1 MQHALD
7 GIDIALIRL
16 LQEQGRLTNAEL
28 AERVALSPSAC
39 LRRVQRLEQA
49 GLIRG
54 YRAVVDPRQIGLGLE
69 AFVGVQLVRKDR
81 EAIDQFNAA
90 VSQWEQVVACYI
102 LTGNIDFMLHVVA
115 VDFDAYSD
123 FVVDRLLTT
132 SAVAN
137 INSSIV
143 LRTIK
148 QHSGLPTGH
157 LIA

>member
-1 MQHALD
+1 MQHTLD
-7 GIDIALIRL
+7 GIDIALVRL

-81 EAIDQFNAA
+81 AAIDQFNAA
-90 VSQWEQVVACYI
+90 VTQWEQVVACYI
-102 LTGNIDFMLHVVA
+102 LTGNIDFMLHVVT

-143 LRTIK
+143 LRTVK

-157 LIA
+157 LSD